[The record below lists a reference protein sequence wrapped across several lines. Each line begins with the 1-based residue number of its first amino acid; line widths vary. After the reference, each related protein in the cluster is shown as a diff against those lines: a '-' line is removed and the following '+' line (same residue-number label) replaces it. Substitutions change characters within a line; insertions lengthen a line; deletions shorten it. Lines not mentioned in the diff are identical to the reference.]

1 MAVIEIAKIQV
12 RRGQEQQ
19 TGVPPLAGGEFA
31 WAADTE
37 NLYIGLKR
45 EDGGARDANVRIL
58 TENDLRNIF
67 SVSGSTLIS
76 SSSSYIYRSG
86 TNITA
91 YSTGS
96 VIYTDGSDGKE
107 KVRRLQD
114 KLDDLVSLRDFGVL
128 GDGGVNMQD
137 EIIQMAVNHLYA
149 TSESYDFSFE
159 NGANPPAKILHI
171 PTGEYSVGGTIYL
184 PKGAH
189 LVGEGIDK
197 TILVLKSTG
206 EHVFQTFDAS
216 QGFSGGDNDQ
226 RPPIG
231 IFTITDTS
239 KVTDIGIPSN
249 IHIENMTIRFETTE
263 DTTLTG
269 ALSLISL
276 DCAENAVIRRVKF
289 EGNFDEDRIADINY
303 AAVDLRG
310 YNPNDS
316 LYPMQTTANVL
327 FEDCEFLGL
336 YAGITSNYDVRNV
349 TVRNCFFHQLLNGVA
364 LNKPKNP
371 NAVVGPRFVRIENNR
386 FVDIMEDAFYVGENG
401 STTSTYHTSIGNQY
415 INVGNQGQREDFD
428 PLIDVLPEAFSTG
441 TSVITFLTKGNTSIN
456 DYFDRQHWQD
466 QNGGFTTFNPIITG
480 RAVLSRTEMSTATVD
495 SASSAVIMRLP
506 ITGHQQYLTI
516 KYSCYVDLGAS
527 ESIDRMGNIQFFIK
541 AGADPEIIISD
552 DYSYTYTDGA
562 LYWGATVDSDYKF
575 IEVRVYNPDP
585 ADGGEGYSIE
595 VGFQPNLIL

>member
-67 SVSGSTLIS
+67 SVSGSALIDPN
-76 SSSSYIYRSG
+76 SSYIYRSG
-86 TNITA
+86 TNITV
-91 YSTGS
+91 YTSGT
-96 VIYTDGSDGKE
+96 VIYTEASTGTE
-107 KVRRLQD
+107 HARRLQD
-114 KLDDLVSLRDFGVL
+114 KLDDFVSLRDFGVL
-128 GDGGVNMQD
+128 GDGGVNTQD
-137 EIIQMAVNHLYA
+137 EIIQTAVNHLYV
-149 TSESYDFSFE
+149 ENENYDFSLA
-159 NGANPPAKILHI
+159 NGTNPPAKVLNI

-206 EHVFQTFDAS
+206 EHVFQTFDATL
-216 QGFSGGDNDQ
+216 GFDEDNA
-226 RPPIG
+226 RPPTG
-231 IFTITDTS
+231 VFTITDTS
-239 KVTDIGIPSN
+239 KVTANGIPSN

-269 ALSLISL
+269 GISLISL

-289 EGNFDEDRIADINY
+289 EGNFNENKTADINY
-303 AAVDLRG
+303 AAVDMRG
-310 YNPNDS
+310 YTPNDS
-316 LYPMQTTANVL
+316 LYPTKTTANVL
-327 FEDCEFLGL
+327 IEDCEFLGL

-364 LNKPKNP
+364 LNKPKSAYAN
-371 NAVVGPRFVRIENNR
+371 VGPRFVRVENNR
-386 FVDIMEDAFYVGENG
+386 FVDIMEDAFYVGDNG

-415 INVGNQGQREDFD
+415 INVGNKGQREGFD